1 MALPTAVKLG
11 AGLFGLGASSD
22 SEASFIGPLARTWSN
37 SAMKLAGELFNKGA
51 TPDQIWSETGKL
63 GSPTFL
69 DVDGKWKQEITDEN
83 FVYKEPTSLLDSVG
97 GPISDEG
104 ITERI
109 NLLNETSDELIQ
121 TLADVSGFDGSVSDY
136 RKMLKEDIYFS
147 QNDITTGEFKSKAVN
162 INPEMSAA
170 YPQIDDTSVYYND
183 VINND
188 PDIQGSFNT
197 VTGETDLLVGQP
209 NLNTKSSLAHERQH
223 WIQGQE
229 GFATGGSPEFFQ
241 NQQDSYNRS
250 IDLILNQKKKAISIA
265 SKSPEF
271 IAVEKE
277 WLDYVNQFATGTR
290 SGGGINYRP
299 RTKTE
304 QRKIKMLSKKAK
316 DLLKKAGKPYE
327 VEVARIQNDLIA
339 DPDYQY
345 KNLMGEVEARNVEK
359 RLDMTMDERITTPP
373 WMTREGDV
381 NNFSYEPSRLGR
393 KSVTGA
399 VGGSGGLLAS
409 IDQASAGMMPQSNRL
424 NSIYS
429 PSNLARL
436 RNDDVGNYQ
445 AAQSPQLASAAGL
458 MGQINEQGVD
468 DPLMGFV
475 SPRMPSELMNKMAY
489 NDKRGVSDYLKAAA
503 GLLGFY

>member
-11 AGLFGLGASSD
+11 AGLFGIGASGD
-22 SEASFIGPLARTWSN
+22 SEASFIGPLARTWSD

-83 FVYKEPTSLLDSVG
+83 FVYKEPTSLLDSVD

-104 ITERI
+104 IAERI
-109 NLLNETSDELIQ
+109 NFIDETSDEIIED
-121 TLADVSGFDGSVSDY
+121 LANASGFDGSVSDY
-136 RKMLKEDIYFS
+136 REILKEDIYFS
-147 QNDITTGEFKSKAVN
+147 QNDITTGEFKSNVVN

-197 VTGETDLLVGQP
+197 VTGSTDLLVGQP
-209 NLNTKSSLAHERQH
+209 NLNTRNSLAHERQH

-250 IDLILNQKKKAISIA
+250 IDLILNQKKKAISLA

-271 IAVEKE
+271 IKAEKE
-277 WLDYVNQFATGTR
+277 WLDYVNQFSTGTR
-290 SGGGINYRP
+290 SNGGTNYRP
-299 RTKTE
+299 RTNTE

-316 DLLKKAGKPYE
+316 DLLKKAGKPYD
-327 VEVARIQNDLIA
+327 VEVSRIQNDLIA

-345 KNLMGEVEARNVEK
+345 TNLMGEVEARNVEK
-359 RLDMTMDERITTPP
+359 RVDMTMDERIAKPP

-399 VGGSGGLLAS
+399 VGGTGGLLAS
-409 IDQASAGMMPQSNRL
+409 IDQASAGMIPQSSII
-424 NSIYS
+424 NSNYS

-436 RNDDVGNYQ
+436 QNTDVGSYQ
-445 AAQSPQLASAAGL
+445 AAQSPQLARASGI
-458 MGQINEQGVD
+458 MSQINDRGVD
-468 DPLMGFV
+468 DPLMGMV
-475 SPRMPSELMNKMAY
+475 SPRIPSELMNKIAY
-489 NDKRGVSDYLKAAA
+489 NDKRGVADYLKAAA
-503 GLLGFY
+503 GLLGLY